1 MDWKTASSYYET
13 RLDDALNVLRYAIDL
28 ARLPQAGVP
37 AHLKDTLLEEEKPA
51 RRQLERLKK
60 REFRIAVVGLEKAGK
75 STFVNGWLDCDLLPA
90 KKARC
95 TFTTTQIYSVEQDSQ
110 QRLEVQPKTEEQF
123 DQLLNELELES
134 QSNSKHSDGA
144 KRDLETIR
152 QYEDTLRQVRY
163 EGRQNVPFTRLE
175 DIHQPLNK
183 YVADEQ
189 YAHAV
194 LEARLYTNKLAQ
206 AEGVV
211 FYDVPG
217 LDSGLAKHID
227 ESREMLSDCDAVI
240 VVQQFSNIRGAELQI
255 VEFTE
260 QGDKNVKVADK
271 LFVFLSQ
278 IDRFKTPEDLQEHL
292 KEASEDWYRRAK
304 LPPERIVHG
313 SAGAYLVLNGRANEQ
328 TSKAVGDSKSIL
340 SHLKYLTAIED
351 EEILPQKA
359 TGIEEIKG
367 RINDYINNERV
378 TVLEKRCNAIIK
390 TILTTSKEIFEVVSK
405 RYPENP
411 DEAKRRE
418 ENQRRI
424 EFSEWW
430 EKKWAE
436 IQGDFTKYYSKNI
449 RKLTID
455 EGVEYSSDIVKQFRA
470 RYLQDIDTKMKELES
485 KTSKRKEEIF
495 EQTTRKEFDPKRTD
509 YEWREELDGD
519 ISTLLLDIAHQLALE
534 IKEEALKLV
543 KYLTTLLWESPE
555 VKARLIGNTEQFVE
569 VLSHSLTALFLRF
582 ARPVAD
588 SLIPGPLDSE
598 TRKRIVK
605 RLGVDIEIVD
615 NYYSGEEKA
624 FSVLKR
630 YVNRGSKLLYNSNI
644 RYEILGVRE
653 VSEDVPQPPNNS
665 AEEVILEIETDIK
678 ALGTYLRSAIFDAAG
693 FEQFCLQELDDLRD
707 RFIRYEAVWRG
718 VAQNEWLEEN
728 PLLMAEI
735 PDNLKAYEVNLEV
748 SDRLR
753 QLSTALKNFVL

>member
-13 RLDDALNVLRYAIDL
+13 RLGDALNVLRHAVDL

-75 STFVNGWLDCDLLPA
+75 STFVNAWLDCDLLPA
-90 KKARC
+90 KKGRC

-110 QRLEVQPKTEEQF
+110 QRLEVQPKTEGQF
-123 DQLLNELELES
+123 NQLVHELELES
-134 QSNSKHSDGA
+134 KSDSKHSDGA
-144 KRDLETIR
+144 KRDLETI
-152 QYEDTLRQVRY
+152 QKYEDTLRQVRS
-163 EGRQNVPFTRLE
+163 EGRQNIPFTRLE

-183 YVADEQ
+183 YVANEQ
-189 YAHAV
+189 YAHGV

-206 AEGVV
+206 AEGIV

-278 IDRFKTPEDLQEHL
+278 IDRFKTSEDLKEHL
-292 KEASEDWYRRAK
+292 KEASEDWDRRGK

-313 SAGAYLVLNGRANEQ
+313 SAGVYLVLNGRANEQ

-340 SHLKYLTAIED
+340 SHLKSLTGIED
-351 EEILPQKA
+351 EETLRQKA
-359 TGIEEIKG
+359 TGIQEIKD

-378 TVLEKRCNAIIK
+378 TVLEKRCNAMLK
-390 TILTTSKEIFEVVSK
+390 TILTTSKEIFETVSK

-411 DEAKRRE
+411 EEAKRLE

-424 EFSEWW
+424 QFSEWW

-436 IQGDFTKYYSKNI
+436 IQRDFTKYYSKNI
-449 RKLTID
+449 RPLTLD
-455 EGVEYSSDIVKQFRA
+455 EKDSTPSDLVKQFHA
-470 RYLQDIDTKMKELES
+470 RYLQDVDTKMKELES
-485 KTSKRKEEIF
+485 NTSKRKEEIF
-495 EQTTRKEFDPKRTD
+495 EETTRKEFDPTRTD
-509 YEWREELDGD
+509 YEWREELSAD
-519 ISTLLLDIAHQLALE
+519 ISTLLTKIAHQLALE
-534 IKEEALKLV
+534 IKKEALELV
-543 KYLTTLLWESPE
+543 NYLTTLLWDSPE
-555 VKARLIGNTEQFVE
+555 VKERLIGDTEQFLE
-569 VLSHSLTALFLRF
+569 ILRRSLTALFLRF

-615 NYYSGEEKA
+615 NYYRGEEKA
-624 FSVLKR
+624 FAVLKR
-630 YVNRGSKLLYNSNI
+630 YVNRGSKLLYDPNL
-644 RYEILGVRE
+644 RYEVLGVRE
-653 VSEDVPQPPNNS
+653 VSEDVPQQPNNS
-665 AEEVILEIETDIK
+665 AEEVSLEIETDIK
-678 ALGTYLRSAIFDAAG
+678 ALRTYLRSAIFGAAG
-693 FEQFCLQELDDLRD
+693 LEQFCLQELDDLRD

-728 PLLMAEI
+728 SLLIAEI
-735 PDNLKAYEVNLEV
+735 PDNLKAHEVNLEV

-753 QLSTALKNFVL
+753 NLSTALKGKVQ